1 MPINRDY
8 TYKQRQLRAAF
19 DSAGIHRNGL
29 MKLLFENT
37 CRVVSVYGDT
47 VEVVNVTLDPT
58 IALQESHEVNRH
70 DTIWAWDVDNSSW
83 KQIDIHKVKSVK
95 IVEV

>member
-8 TYKQRQLRAAF
+8 TYKQQQLRAAF
-19 DSAGIHRNGL
+19 DSAGVHRNGL
-29 MKLLFENT
+29 IKLLFENT
-37 CRVVSVYGDT
+37 CRVASVYGND
-47 VEVVNVTLDPT
+47 VEVVNITLDSS
-58 IALQESHEVNRH
+58 IAPQESHGINRH
-70 DTIWAWDVDNSSW
+70 DTIWAWDVDDLSW